1 MKYLINGIEA
11 RDPMYI
17 LSYGGMVL
25 LPFAG
30 NNLCVDNCFVVY
42 QMVSNTGPVD
52 DYIDLNIGK
61 VGSNKMD

>member
-17 LSYGGMVL
+17 LSYGEGFV
-25 LPFAG
+25 AG
-30 NNLCVDNCFVVY
+30 NNLRVDNCFVVISDGIEY
-42 QMVSNTGPVD
+42 QCGVVD

-61 VGSNKMD
+61 IRSNKMD